1 MSPEID
7 FCVVCGSPIQPGQPA
22 YDIRT
27 LLDPMPPQGLACS
40 ERCAQRAESDSKMRA
55 YLTID
60 AIKKG
65 FGR

>member
-1 MSPEID
+1 MDRELD
-7 FCVVCGSPIQPGQPA
+7 RCVVCGAPIRPSQPA

-27 LLDPMPPQGLACS
+27 FLDPVPPRGLACS
-40 ERCAQRAESDSKMRA
+40 QRCAQRAESESKMRA

-65 FGR
+65 LGG